1 MSEKAVVPE
10 AVRVLVVD
18 DSLVIRKVIEKKLK
32 HEFDIVMAE
41 DGEAGWEL
49 LRQDDRIRV
58 LVTDME
64 MPRLDGYAFISRI
77 RASDD
82 ARVRDTPI
90 IAVTGAEDE
99 KSKERA
105 FACGTTD
112 FVVKPIDTMQ
122 LLARVHAL
130 AKLNL
135 ATRQLVASQA
145 ALQDQATL
153 DPLTQL
159 SSRRYFQQR
168 CDQDLAYAVRHGQD
182 FSLLRMDIDNFK
194 SIYQQHGD
202 DLVDNLLVWLAAIF
216 MATCRREDTVARIGG
231 AEFAA
236 LAPAT
241 GRDKAQVLCRRLC
254 AAVRAKPFV
263 SGEKELPV
271 TLSVGVV
278 TLDEGRQRNFT
289 ELMSMVER
297 RVRRARIA
305 GGDRMVATDEVAPE
319 TEIGE
324 LSPQLAGE
332 TQSVVEQSVVETQS
346 EEMVAPMDFSIP
358 DLPEIV
364 EQITLESPAPLSL
377 VLDTG
382 QALESVPAPTTVAS
396 TRQETMGIERTE
408 TFGVDQALKML
419 ARGEGDRLAP
429 WLDRLVQRLLPL
441 LEFYN
446 DRRDGELAALITQ
459 VRTSL
464 RRRA

>member
-1 MSEKAVVPE
+1 MAEKTVTVLDE

-32 HEFDIVMAE
+32 HEFDLLMAE

-49 LRQDDRIRV
+49 LRDDDRIRV

-82 ARVRDTPI
+82 TRVRDIPI
-90 IAVTGAEDE
+90 IAITGAEDE
-99 KSKERA
+99 ESKERA

-130 AKLNL
+130 AKLNF
-135 ATRQLVASQA
+135 ATRQLVESQA

-182 FSLLRMDIDNFK
+182 FSLLRLEIDNFK

-202 DLVDNLLVWLAAIF
+202 VLVDEMLVWLAGIF
-216 MATCRREDTVARIGG
+216 MATCRREDTVARVGG
-231 AEFAA
+231 AEFAV
-236 LAPAT
+236 LAPGT
-241 GRDKAQVLCRRLC
+241 GREKAQVLCRRLC
-254 AAVRAKPFV
+254 SAVVAQAFV
-263 SGEKELPV
+263 SGGKEIPV
-271 TLSVGVV
+271 TLSLGAV
-278 TLDEGRQRNFT
+278 TLDEGVKRNFS
-289 ELMSMVER
+289 ELMEMTE
-297 RVRRARIA
+297 RRARRARNA
-305 GGDRMVATDEVAPE
+305 GGDRVVATDEVAPE
-319 TEIGE
+319 TETGE
-324 LSPQLAGE
+324 ALPRIAPE
-332 TQSVVEQSVVETQS
+332 TQPEA
-346 EEMVAPMDFSIP
+346 MAPAGLDIP
-358 DLPEIV
+358 DLPDRA
-364 EQITLESPAPLSL
+364 EQFNLESDAPPSL
-377 VLDTG
+377 ACDAG
-382 QALESVPAPTTVAS
+382 QILENTPGSTAAP
-396 TRQETMGIERTE
+396 ERAE
-408 TFGVDQALKML
+408 TFGLDQALKML

-446 DRRDGELAALITQ
+446 ERRDGELAPLITQ
-459 VRTSL
+459 VRTTL

>member
-1 MSEKAVVPE
+1 MSEKAVAVRNE

-18 DSLVIRKVIEKKLK
+18 DSLVIRKIIEKKLK
-32 HEFDIVMAE
+32 HEFDLVMAE
-41 DGEAGWEL
+41 DGEAGWEI
-49 LRQDDRIRV
+49 LRQDDCIRV

-64 MPRLDGYAFISRI
+64 MPRLDGYGFISRI
-77 RASDD
+77 RASED
-82 ARVRDTPI
+82 ARMRDIPI
-90 IAVTGAEDE
+90 IAITGAEDE
-99 KSKERA
+99 ESKERA

-130 AKLNL
+130 AKLNI
-135 ATRQLVASQA
+135 ATRQLVESQA

-182 FSLLRMDIDNFK
+182 FSLLRLEIDNFK

-202 DLVDNLLVWLAAIF
+202 GLVDELLVWLAAIF

-231 AEFAA
+231 AEFAV
-236 LAPAT
+236 LAPGT

-254 AAVRAKPFV
+254 TAVGAQAFV
-263 SGEKELPV
+263 SDGKEIPV
-271 TLSVGVV
+271 TLSVGAV
-278 TLDEGRQRNFT
+278 TLDEGVKRNFT
-289 ELMSMVER
+289 ELMEMAEH

-305 GGDRMVATDEVAPE
+305 GGDRLVAADEVVPE
-319 TEIGE
+319 T
-324 LSPQLAGE
+324 GE
-332 TQSVVEQSVVETQS
+332 TSARAAIEAQPQAIAPVSV
-346 EEMVAPMDFSIP
+346 DIP
-358 DLPEIV
+358 DLPEMT
-364 EQITLESPAPLSL
+364 EQFNLEPDAPNSAF
-377 VLDTG
+377 DISETST
-382 QALESVPAPTTVAS
+382 ASVPAATSP
-396 TRQETMGIERTE
+396 RPETAGAERAE
-408 TFGVDQALKML
+408 TFGLDQALKML

-446 DRRDGELAALITQ
+446 ERRDGELASLITQ
-459 VRTSL
+459 VRTTL

>member
-1 MSEKAVVPE
+1 MSEKAVAVRNE

-32 HEFDIVMAE
+32 HEFDLVMAE
-41 DGEAGWEL
+41 DGEAGWEI
-49 LRQDDRIRV
+49 LRQDDCIRV

-64 MPRLDGYAFISRI
+64 MPRLDGYGFISRI
-77 RASDD
+77 RASED
-82 ARVRDTPI
+82 ARMRDIPI
-90 IAVTGAEDE
+90 IAITGAEDE
-99 KSKERA
+99 ESKERA

-130 AKLNL
+130 AKLNI
-135 ATRQLVASQA
+135 ATRQLVESQA

-182 FSLLRMDIDNFK
+182 FSLLRLEIDNFK

-202 DLVDNLLVWLAAIF
+202 GLVDELLVWLAAIF

-231 AEFAA
+231 AEFAV
-236 LAPAT
+236 LAPGT

-254 AAVRAKPFV
+254 AAVVAQAFV
-263 SGEKELPV
+263 SGEKEIPV
-271 TLSVGVV
+271 TLSLGAV
-278 TLDEGRQRNFT
+278 TLDEGAKRNFV
-289 ELMSMVER
+289 ELMEIAER
-297 RVRRARIA
+297 RVRRARVA
-305 GGDRMVATDEVAPE
+305 GGNRVVAADEAAPE
-319 TEIGE
+319 TRE
-324 LSPQLAGE
+324 
-332 TQSVVEQSVVETQS
+332 V
-346 EEMVAPMDFSIP
+346 
-358 DLPEIV
+358 LPEIAAEISPETSAPAV
-364 EQITLESPAPLSL
+364 SEIPALPEMAEQFNLEPDALLTLAF
-377 VLDTG
+377 DAD
-382 QALESVPAPTTVAS
+382 QASKESVPAATVAN
-396 TRQETMGIERTE
+396 TRSETADAERSE
-408 TFGVDQALKML
+408 TFGLDQALKML
-419 ARGEGDRLAP
+419 ARGEGERLAP

-446 DRRDGELAALITQ
+446 ERRDGELASLITQ
-459 VRTSL
+459 VRTTL

>member
-1 MSEKAVVPE
+1 MSEKAVAVRSE

-32 HEFDIVMAE
+32 YEFDLVMAE
-41 DGEAGWEL
+41 DGEAGWEM

-64 MPRLDGYAFISRI
+64 MPRLDGYSFISRI
-77 RASDD
+77 RASND
-82 ARVRDTPI
+82 ARMRDIPI
-90 IAVTGAEDE
+90 IAITGAEDE
-99 KSKERA
+99 ESKERA

-182 FSLLRMDIDNFK
+182 FSLLRLEIDNFK

-202 DLVDNLLVWLAAIF
+202 VLVDEILVWLAGIF

-231 AEFAA
+231 AEFAV
-236 LAPAT
+236 LAPGT

-254 AAVRAKPFV
+254 AAVVAKAFI
-263 SGEKELPV
+263 SGGKEIPV
-271 TLSVGVV
+271 TLSLGAV
-278 TLDEGRQRNFT
+278 TLDEGIKRNFV
-289 ELMSMVER
+289 ELMGMAER

-305 GGDRMVATDEVAPE
+305 GGDRVVATDEVAPE
-319 TEIGE
+319 IGT
-324 LSPQLAGE
+324 SSSQ
-332 TQSVVEQSVVETQS
+332 VRVE
-346 EEMVAPMDFSIP
+346 MPPLGFDIP
-358 DLPEIV
+358 DLPEMAK
-364 EQITLESPAPLSL
+364 QSNLEPDAPLSL
-377 VLDTG
+377 AFDAD
-382 QALESVPAPTTVAS
+382 QAPMESAPDPTATTDA
-396 TRQETMGIERTE
+396 RPEAADAGRNE
-408 TFGVDQALKML
+408 TFGLDQALKML

-446 DRRDGELAALITQ
+446 ERRDGELASLITQ
-459 VRTSL
+459 VRTTL

>member
-1 MSEKAVVPE
+1 MSEKAVAVRNE

-32 HEFDIVMAE
+32 HEFDLVMAE
-41 DGEAGWEL
+41 DGEAGWEM

-64 MPRLDGYAFISRI
+64 MPRLDGYGFISRI

-82 ARVRDTPI
+82 ARIRDIPI
-90 IAVTGAEDE
+90 IAITGAEDE
-99 KSKERA
+99 ESKERA
-105 FACGTTD
+105 FTCGTTD

-135 ATRQLVASQA
+135 ATRQLVESQA

-182 FSLLRMDIDNFK
+182 FSLLRLEIDNFK
-194 SIYQQHGD
+194 SIYKQHGD
-202 DLVDNLLVWLAAIF
+202 GLVDELLVWLAAIF

-231 AEFAA
+231 AEFAV
-236 LAPAT
+236 LAPGT

-254 AAVRAKPFV
+254 AAVVAQAFV
-263 SGEKELPV
+263 SGEKEIPV
-271 TLSVGVV
+271 TLSVGMV
-278 TLDEGRQRNFT
+278 TLDEGAKRDFT
-289 ELMSMVER
+289 ELMGMADR

-305 GGDRMVATDEVAPE
+305 GGDRVVAADDVVP
-319 TEIGE
+319 EIGE
-324 LSPQLAGE
+324 ASPQV
-332 TQSVVEQSVVETQS
+332 TVETQS
-346 EEMVAPMDFSIP
+346 QVPPPLGFDIP
-358 DLPEIV
+358 DLPEMT
-364 EQITLESPAPLSL
+364 EQFNLESDAPLSL
-377 VLDTG
+377 AFDASETST
-382 QALESVPAPTTVAS
+382 ASVPAAAS
-396 TRQETMGIERTE
+396 TRQETASAERAE
-408 TFGVDQALKML
+408 TFGLDQALKML

-446 DRRDGELAALITQ
+446 ERRDGELASLITQ
-459 VRTSL
+459 VRTTL

>member
-10 AVRVLVVD
+10 PVRVLVVD

-82 ARVRDTPI
+82 ARVRDTPV

-99 KSKERA
+99 ESKERA

-145 ALQDQATL
+145 ALQDQSTL

-202 DLVDNLLVWLAAIF
+202 DLVDSLLVWLAAIF

-271 TLSVGVV
+271 TLSVGAV

-289 ELMSMVER
+289 ELMGMAER

-305 GGDRMVATDEVAPE
+305 GGDRMVATDQVAPE

-324 LSPQLAGE
+324 LPPQLAGE
-332 TQSVVEQSVVETQS
+332 TPSVVETQS
-346 EEMVAPMDFSIP
+346 EVVAPMDFSIP

-382 QALESVPAPTTVAS
+382 QALESAPAATTVAD
-396 TRQETMGIERTE
+396 TRQETLGVERTE

-446 DRRDGELAALITQ
+446 DRRDGELATLITQ

>member
-1 MSEKAVVPE
+1 MAEKTMAVLDE

-32 HEFDIVMAE
+32 HEFDLLMAE

-49 LRQDDRIRV
+49 LRDDDRIRV

-64 MPRLDGYAFISRI
+64 MPRLDGYGFISRI
-77 RASDD
+77 RSSDD
-82 ARVRDTPI
+82 ARIRDIPI
-90 IAVTGAEDE
+90 IAITGAEDE
-99 KSKERA
+99 ESKERA

-130 AKLNL
+130 AKLNF
-135 ATRQLVASQA
+135 ATRQLVESQA

-182 FSLLRMDIDNFK
+182 FSLLRLEIDNFK

-202 DLVDNLLVWLAAIF
+202 VLVDEMLVWLAGIF

-231 AEFAA
+231 AEFAV
-236 LAPAT
+236 LAPGT
-241 GRDKAQVLCRRLC
+241 GRDKAQVLCQRLC
-254 AAVRAKPFV
+254 TAVMAQTFV
-263 SGEKELPV
+263 SDGKEISV
-271 TLSVGVV
+271 TLSVGAV
-278 TLDEGRQRNFT
+278 TLDEGVKRNFS
-289 ELMSMVER
+289 ELMEMAER
-297 RVRRARIA
+297 RTRRARIA
-305 GGDRMVATDEVAPE
+305 GGDRVVATDEVAPA
-319 TEIGE
+319 TGE
-324 LSPQLAGE
+324 ASPRVAD
-332 TQSVVEQSVVETQS
+332 ETQS
-346 EEMVAPMDFSIP
+346 EAPAPAGFDIP
-358 DLPEIV
+358 DLPQMA
-364 EQITLESPAPLSL
+364 EQFNLESDAPLSL
-377 VLDTG
+377 AFDAG
-382 QALESVPAPTTVAS
+382 QMLESTPAS
-396 TRQETMGIERTE
+396 TAASERTE
-408 TFGVDQALKML
+408 TFGLDQALKML

-446 DRRDGELAALITQ
+446 ERRDGELASLITQ
-459 VRTSL
+459 VRTTL

>member
-1 MSEKAVVPE
+1 MSEKAVAVRNE
-10 AVRVLVVD
+10 VVRVLVVD

-32 HEFDIVMAE
+32 HEFDLVMAE
-41 DGEAGWEL
+41 DGEAGWEM
-49 LRQDDRIRV
+49 LRQDDRICV

-82 ARVRDTPI
+82 ARMRDIPI
-90 IAVTGAEDE
+90 IAITGAEDE
-99 KSKERA
+99 ESKERA

-135 ATRQLVASQA
+135 ATRQLVESQA

-182 FSLLRMDIDNFK
+182 FSLLRMEIDNFK

-202 DLVDNLLVWLAAIF
+202 GLVDEMLTWPAGIF

-231 AEFAA
+231 AEFAV

-241 GRDKAQVLCRRLC
+241 GRDKAQILCRRLC
-254 AAVRAKPFV
+254 TAVVAKPFV
-263 SGEKELPV
+263 SGGKEIPV
-271 TLSVGVV
+271 TLSVGAV
-278 TLDEGRQRNFT
+278 TLDEGAKRNFT
-289 ELMSMVER
+289 ELMEIAER

-305 GGDRMVATDEVAPE
+305 GGDRVVATDEVVPE
-319 TEIGE
+319 TGEALPQVAAEAQPEI
-324 LSPQLAGE
+324 SAPAG
-332 TQSVVEQSVVETQS
+332 V
-346 EEMVAPMDFSIP
+346 DIP
-358 DLPEIV
+358 DPPEMA
-364 EQITLESPAPLSL
+364 EQITLAADAPLSL
-377 VLDTG
+377 AFDAD
-382 QALESVPAPTTVAS
+382 QAENALGS
-396 TRQETMGIERTE
+396 TAAAGTREETAGAERTE
-408 TFGVDQALKML
+408 TFGLDQALKML

-446 DRRDGELAALITQ
+446 ERRDGELASLITQ
-459 VRTSL
+459 VRTTL